1 MYLLCGL
8 GNPGNQYQYTRHNI
22 GYMVLDKLIAR
33 YNIKKYKSDKTKEV
47 YKGSVSNT
55 SLFLLKPLNYMNQSG
70 LPIQSFINYYKIDM
84 DKIIVI
90 HDDLDI
96 KLGKIKLKKNGGNGG
111 HRGLISIDKHLGA
124 EYHRLR
130 LGIGHPGSKDLV
142 DKYVL
147 QNFNKS
153 EKIII
158 ESLMNLIAKNLDEL
172 INFKKDLFL
181 TKISEEMKKIIG

>member
-8 GNPGNQYQYTRHNI
+8 GNPGNRYQHTRHNI
-22 GYMVLDKLIAR
+22 GFMVLDKLISK

-47 YKGSVSNT
+47 YKGSVSDT

-84 DKIIVI
+84 DNIIVI

-96 KLGKIKLKKNGGNGG
+96 SLGKIKLKKDGGNGG
-111 HRGLISIDKHLGA
+111 HKGLISIDEHVGTK
-124 EYHRLR
+124 YNRLR

-142 DKYVL
+142 DNYVL

-153 EKIII
+153 EKMII
-158 ESLMNLIAKNLDEL
+158 ETLMDLIAKNLDSL
-172 INFKKDLFL
+172 INYKKDLFL
-181 TKISEEMKKIIG
+181 NKISEEMKKIIN

>member
-8 GNPGNQYQYTRHNI
+8 GNPGNQYQHTRHNI
-22 GYMVLDKLIAR
+22 GYMVLDKLISQ

-47 YKGSVSNT
+47 YKGNISDT
-55 SLFLLKPLNYMNQSG
+55 PLFLLKPLNYMNQSG
-70 LPIQSFINYYKIDM
+70 LPIKSFINYYKIEI

-96 KLGKIKLKKNGGNGG
+96 NPGKIKFKKGGGNGG
-111 HRGLISIDKHLGA
+111 HKGLVSIDNHLGTG
-124 EYHRLR
+124 YCRLR

-142 DKYVL
+142 DNYVL

-158 ESLMNLIAKNLDEL
+158 KSLINLIVKNLDPL
-172 INFKKDLFL
+172 INGKKDIFL
-181 TKISEEMKKIIG
+181 TKISEEMQKIIG

>member
-1 MYLLCGL
+1 MWFLCGL
-8 GNPGNQYQYTRHNI
+8 GNPEKKYKFTRHNLGFNI
-22 GYMVLDKLIAR
+22 LDSIIEKNNCIL
-33 YNIKKYKSDKTKEV
+33 IKKDKNKEL
-47 YKGSVSNT
+47 YKGKIGIHDC
-55 SLFLLKPLNYMNQSG
+55 LLCKPLNYMNMSG
-70 LPIQSFINYYKIDM
+70 PIIGELINFYKIPES
-84 DKIIVI
+84 KIIVI

-96 KLGKIKLKKNGGNGG
+96 NLGKIKLKKNGGNGG

-142 DKYVL
+142 DNYVL